1 MGYMTIV
8 WKSQPCMAVH
18 ASHWLVISER
28 GKCRLLY
35 HFDQVFTILEILV
48 SEKADKFSFE
58 SRPNLNRSVFSAV
71 VLRTCL
77 GSVRYHFIL
86 CNSGLDFVLGKLEA
100 STTMSLSWLLTSITK
115 V

>member
-1 MGYMTIV
+1 MTIV

-48 SEKADKFSFE
+48 SEKAAFE
-58 SRPNLNRSVFSAV
+58 SRRILKRSVFSAV